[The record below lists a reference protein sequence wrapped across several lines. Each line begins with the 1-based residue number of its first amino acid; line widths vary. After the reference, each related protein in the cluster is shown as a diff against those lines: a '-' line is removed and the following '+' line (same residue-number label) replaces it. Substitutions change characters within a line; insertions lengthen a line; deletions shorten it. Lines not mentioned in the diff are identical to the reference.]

1 MTLLYI
7 FPQVLAR
14 YNAHANEYHSVTSGQ
29 PTEKLTKSVAAKLRE
44 GRMAEHQ
51 WLRDSGNKAAY
62 TNETRRDHLST
73 PLKVAYQREMRGVE
87 HGDEKIE
94 AVRVAC
100 ENDGVR
106 RINEMQR
113 RIEEDALLCS
123 GVRRTSNE
131 YNYMKSLE
139 TVGRS
144 RRKLEPSH
152 PRPDAIPY
160 RKRPSDV
167 QLETALMK
175 DKLLGLGYHNH
186 ESRVRLDTNWHEGTA
201 SAMVVAKHYIGRDNQ
216 GKKTVLTS
224 NY

>member
-1 MTLLYI
+1 MTTCSVR
-7 FPQVLAR
+7 PSVLSDAYVHAYQTTAEKFVIAMENKAR
-14 YNAHANEYHSVTSGQ
+14 PGYF
-29 PTEKLTKSVAAKLRE
+29 TEKIVNAALANAIPVYW
-44 GRMAEHQ
+44 GAPDM
-51 WLRDSGNKAAY
+51 
-62 TNETRRDHLST
+62 
-73 PLKVAYQREMRGVE
+73 
-87 HGDEKIE
+87 GD
-94 AVRVAC
+94 
-100 ENDGVR
+100 
-106 RINEMQR
+106 
-113 RIEEDALLCS
+113 
-123 GVRRTSNE
+123 
-131 YNYMKSLE
+131 YMKSLE